1 MLKGEQLRFKAGW
14 GREGGRRG
22 ERAGWGRGVS
32 GERRVREV
40 EQLRRFLSFVIID
53 SNVR

>member
-14 GREGGRRG
+14 GRGGG
-22 ERAGWGRGVS
+22 ERERVGGGVS

-53 SNVR
+53 CSIR